1 MILVYAWST
10 RSLDPLIYCSIRAA
24 SCENLYN
31 RKEYEQIQINI
42 VMYTHRTYGRI
53 FQNLQIS
60 ILNITQTWEYR
71 EQLQLAAHCAHT
83 SQSGSRHHQQT
94 ALTKN
99 IKE

>member
-1 MILVYAWST
+1 
-10 RSLDPLIYCSIRAA
+10 
-24 SCENLYN
+24 
-31 RKEYEQIQINI
+31 
-42 VMYTHRTYGRI
+42 MYTHRTYGRI

-99 IKE
+99 IKEQGTYGRTLQSRKKASLIVESNPAK